1 MLGGLKMSEITFTF
15 DESRPWRSRAGAP
28 LSIYVYGYATI
39 GYDRNGAWRVEAIS
53 ISTDGG
59 YEKIGKTDP
68 LFRVLSAAMRAN
80 FAPEIEEQ
88 IADDMRER
96 GEWRDWR
103 REERLSARQLG
114 LTTAGL
120 FVNLFCVGWITAI
133 ALGLMS

>member
-1 MLGGLKMSEITFTF
+1 MSEITFTF